1 MKAIER
7 VNTDAAILLP
17 NNKNII
23 MAAEQAA
30 KLSEAT
36 QVEVVA
42 SRTIPQG
49 IAALMA
55 YNSEGTLEEN
65 AESMRSSMAYVRSA
79 EVTYAVRDTS
89 IDEFSIKEGQLLG
102 IVEGKIKAVGDD
114 MEQLV
119 KDTLAVMDIEDA
131 ELVTLYYGADVKP
144 EAADALLE
152 ALQEVYTE
160 LEFELYHG
168 AQAVYSYLISVE

>member
-1 MKAIER
+1 M
-7 VNTDAAILLP
+7 LP

-23 MAAEQAA
+23 MAADQAA
-30 KLSEAT
+30 KMSKQA
-36 QVEVVA
+36 QVQVVA

-55 YNSEGTLEEN
+55 YDSEGEIEETAEAM
-65 AESMRSSMAYVRSA
+65 AESMQYVRSA

-89 IDEFSIKEGQLLG
+89 IDEFLIHEGQLLG

-114 MEQLV
+114 MQQLIDDV
-119 KDTLAVMDIEDA
+119 LVAMEIDDA
-131 ELVTLYYGADVKP
+131 ELVTLYYGADVT
-144 EAADALLE
+144 EQAANDLLE
-152 ALQEVYTE
+152 HLESIYGDT
-160 LEFELYHG
+160 EFELYYG

>member
-1 MKAIER
+1 
-7 VNTDAAILLP
+7 
-17 NNKNII
+17 
-23 MAAEQAA
+23 
-30 KLSEAT
+30 
-36 QVEVVA
+36 
-42 SRTIPQG
+42 
-49 IAALMA
+49 
-55 YNSEGTLEEN
+55 
-65 AESMRSSMAYVRSA
+65 MAYVRSA

-119 KDTLAVMDIEDA
+119 KDTLAVMDVEDA
-131 ELVTLYYGADVKP
+131 ELVTLYYGADVEP

>member
-1 MKAIER
+1 MKQHR
-7 VNTDAAILLP
+7 WRLWPAAPFPKAL
-17 NNKNII
+17 
-23 MAAEQAA
+23 Q
-30 KLSEAT
+30 
-36 QVEVVA
+36 Q
-42 SRTIPQG
+42 
-49 IAALMA
+49 LMA

-119 KDTLAVMDIEDA
+119 KDTLAVMDVEDA
-131 ELVTLYYGADVKP
+131 ELVTLYYGADVEP